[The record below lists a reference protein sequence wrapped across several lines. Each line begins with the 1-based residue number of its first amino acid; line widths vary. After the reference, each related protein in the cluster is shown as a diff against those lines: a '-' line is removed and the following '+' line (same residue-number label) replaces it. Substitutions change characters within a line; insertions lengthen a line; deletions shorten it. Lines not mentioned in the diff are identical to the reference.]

1 VNVLQKKGSTTRIYS
16 EAIEGYLMAKP
27 LPPLQCQGLLMSGL
41 EGNTAVGR
49 WGEALSAVIRR
60 LLAVASE

>member
-1 VNVLQKKGSTTRIYS
+1 VNVFLKKSSTTWIYS
-16 EAIEGYLMAKP
+16 EAIEGYLMAKA
-27 LPPLQCQGLLMSGL
+27 LPPPQCQGLLMSGL

-49 WGEALSAVIRR
+49 QGETLSAVIGR